1 MTFWSTNLG
10 GDVCSITK
18 YISIWKLHWG
28 MADDDSISITLIA
41 FEYFEHFW
49 ILLNTLPTSNSW
61 RGLWRTSLKQWCSL
75 LVSPSS
81 RSSMWWVCGDDH
93 EVEDED
99 WSYSQADHRS
109 DEFQLMMMRVI
120 KKTMI
125 LMIIQSTL
133 IILQKRVDDDSV
145 VMGMKTMMMRMTKI
159 ITSIVQSTVI
169 KL

>member
-1 MTFWSTNLG
+1 
-10 GDVCSITK
+10 
-18 YISIWKLHWG
+18 
-28 MADDDSISITLIA
+28 
-41 FEYFEHFW
+41 
-49 ILLNTLPTSNSW
+49 
-61 RGLWRTSLKQWCSL
+61 
-75 LVSPSS
+75 
-81 RSSMWWVCGDDH
+81 
-93 EVEDED
+93 
-99 WSYSQADHRS
+99 
-109 DEFQLMMMRVI
+109 MMMRVI